1 MPDWL
6 ERAKGWINK
15 ATEIGLGLIALGLV
29 IGVLFGADVIF
40 FGDIA
45 GNLTVLI
52 SSLGDNGLV
61 GLIAVAIVLWL
72 FNKRNPG

>member
-1 MPDWL
+1 MS
-6 ERAKGWINK
+6 
-15 ATEIGLGLIALGLV
+15 
-29 IGVLFGADVIF
+29 FS

-45 GNLTVLI
+45 GNLTILI

-61 GLIAVAIVLWL
+61 GLIALAIILWL